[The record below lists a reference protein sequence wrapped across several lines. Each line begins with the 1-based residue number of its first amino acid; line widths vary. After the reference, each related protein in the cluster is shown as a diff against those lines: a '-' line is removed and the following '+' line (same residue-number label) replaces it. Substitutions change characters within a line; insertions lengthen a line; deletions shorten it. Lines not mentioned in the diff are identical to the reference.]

1 VVLRPTRH
9 KTGHSGD
16 FSPSQRNKNTHS
28 PVKGNCTTTHTHLF
42 NGPLSRTTQVSQYK
56 KDKTNLD
63 FTEARESEWQWH
75 QLGHMQVCTSLQ
87 TDNHASKPTQSVFY
101 KPDALP
107 AAQPTASKH
116 WRPVLL
122 QRKINRKTK
131 ARFSLLLR
139 HPAWKWSGS
148 ILKGKD
154 KYIREEI
161 SEESEEIR
169 ISVEAYNINK
179 ETIYTAPKSKIESSA
194 HYTPE
199 PAWGD
204 YSS

>member
-1 VVLRPTRH
+1 MWFYVPLDTKQVTPETFPQANTTKTRIH
-9 KTGHSGD
+9 QSKEIALQHNTRLTALCPGLPGWAGTRKIKPIWILLKQETASG
-16 FSPSQRNKNTHS
+16 SGISWAIRKSAPR
-28 PVKGNCTTTHTHLF
+28 
-42 NGPLSRTTQVSQYK
+42 SRQITMPANQ
-56 KDKTNLD
+56 
-63 FTEARESEWQWH
+63 
-75 QLGHMQVCTSLQ
+75 
-87 TDNHASKPTQSVFY
+87 QSVFY

-154 KYIREEI
+154 KYRKGK
-161 SEESEEIR
+161 
-169 ISVEAYNINK
+169 VK
-179 ETIYTAPKSKIESSA
+179 K
-194 HYTPE
+194 
-199 PAWGD
+199 
-204 YSS
+204 